1 MQYPDI
7 NDCWIFFLMT
17 EIFPNFQV
25 LSKNRWWTRA
35 QIFLQSDADKWLI
48 FADSTEDE
56 GANPF
61 SKSWVVGDN
70 NREDTNS
77 TIHLIVTISDAYLL
91 LSSRVIEKEKEFFS
105 WLTSQQ
111 NSSGR
116 VKPFAHEKLR
126 GKSFIPKESKY
137 QWIFGAFVIKSS
149 YSTPV
154 ASENFWSLYQRRRRQ
169 VITCFSA
176 KHRRRAKNWYRITI
190 IFPRCSSTQRG
201 KKFHP
206 YFLKEIEDVTMIS
219 FLAPFGFSMLPLS
232 MEYGVFAEHIWS
244 VLCV

>member
-1 MQYPDI
+1 
-7 NDCWIFFLMT
+7 MT

-77 TIHLIVTISDAYLL
+77 TILLIVTISDAYLL
-91 LSSRVIEKEKEFFS
+91 LSSRVIEKEKDFFPGWLASKICQEGWSHLPMKSCAGSPLSQKNRSINEFSELSSSSRRIQHLLLRKTSGPCISVGGDRLLHASLPNIEDAPKTDTELRLFS
-105 WLTSQQ
+105 LVARQ
-111 NSSGR
+111 
-116 VKPFAHEKLR
+116 PR
-126 GKSFIPKESKY
+126 G
-137 QWIFGAFVIKSS
+137 G
-149 YSTPV
+149 
-154 ASENFWSLYQRRRRQ
+154 
-169 VITCFSA
+169 
-176 KHRRRAKNWYRITI
+176 
-190 IFPRCSSTQRG
+190 G
-201 KKFHP
+201 KFHP

-219 FLAPFGFSMLPLS
+219 FLARFGFSMLPLS